1 MSPNHPA
8 EPPGGRDGSS
18 KYIVPLRAHR
28 ILDTTTQMAESALAL
43 IRSRHPEAIRVHSIS
58 ALVWL
63 FRVRR
68 AFGRYWR
75 CDASLTGSGILCER
89 LYRLRRLVTRCHAST
104 LSRIAATVPFSD
116 VSTDGTRG
124 CDPALFDDERYR
136 LLTDNDLACI
146 TREIREHTEAIRV
159 AVVALRRALWAE
171 LDRVQGCPP
180 SPSIKDPEEVDAF
193 FRAEERAEARAERKR
208 WKRERSLALSPKAQA
223 QRGNGPANAS
233 DLPTTA
239 PTAAHSQCRTLA
251 DLANCIRRERPR
263 QRNVPRLLEL
273 LSKRES
279 LTFDEIADL
288 VHEAQV
294 DDSAIEKTIRQTQH
308 VIVKAGL
315 PYRLVTSNRTVRLVH
330 KST

>member
-28 ILDTTTQMAESALAL
+28 ILDTTAQMAESALAI

-124 CDPALFDDERYR
+124 WDPALFDDERYR

-146 TREIREHTEAIRV
+146 TREIREHAEAIRV

-193 FRAEERAEARAERKR
+193 PRRRASRGPRSASAGRGR
-208 WKRERSLALSPKAQA
+208 RSLALSPKAQA

-239 PTAAHSQCRTLA
+239 PTART
-251 DLANCIRRERPR
+251 ANAGHWPTWPTVFAEMPTSEECAPIARAAERTGKPYFRRDSGPR
-263 QRNVPRLLEL
+263 SRG
-273 LSKRES
+273 
-279 LTFDEIADL
+279 
-288 VHEAQV
+288 
-294 DDSAIEKTIRQTQH
+294 
-308 VIVKAGL
+308 AGG
-315 PYRLVTSNRTVRLVH
+315 
-330 KST
+330 